1 VTLLMNKGK
10 IVKNLFKRIFDD
22 VINFTFTIRTKFIVI
37 FTILVGL
44 ICVFIYV
51 YFPLKLETQAIQSIA
66 DKARSINDMTAFKV
80 SSTLLFEDKKDM
92 KEILDGVRQNKDLAY
107 LVVLNPKGEVFSAIN
122 LETALKADYK
132 ILANN
137 NPITEDK
144 LIYRTRAP
152 IIHKSK
158 AIGDIFLGLSLNNL
172 RALLEKSRLT
182 ITYVSS
188 VIFILGVVAVFLTST
203 LITRPLKK
211 MAHTIEE
218 ISGGD
223 LSKRVTFSSKDEL
236 GNLAQS
242 LNLMVENLE
251 AYSNKLEELNN
262 TLESKVVERTE
273 KLQQEVNERKQAQEA
288 LKKSEEKYRRLVD
301 NSLVGIYI
309 TRDHVVKFCNRKFA
323 NIFGYHAPEEILG
336 KHMQELI
343 TKESWERLN
352 MDNNLGNV
360 SESNTKVAIPCR
372 YELNGILRNGAIFQI
387 EVFVSPITF
396 HDRPALEG
404 ILMDITGRKQTEEE
418 RQKLEDQLRQ
428 SQKMESLG
436 TLAGGIAHDF
446 NNILSAIIGYT
457 ELTLKIVPEKSK
469 AKSNLKRVLA
479 ASDRATELIKHI
491 LAFSRKSE
499 KERKPIWLNKVVDD
513 VLKLMRSTLPT
524 TIEIRQHIPQMKNPV
539 LANKAEIHQVV
550 INLCTNAGHAMSKKG
565 GVLQIDLKEINVKHN
580 TIDRIHLE
588 PGTYQQLTISDTG
601 HGMPPEIMERI
612 FEPYFTTKKEK
623 GTGMGLSVVHGIVKS
638 YGGNITVYS
647 EPGIGTT
654 FHIFLPVC
662 QEKEVGV
669 DTDHTSVLLPGNEC
683 VLFVDDE
690 PILVEVGREMLKKMG
705 YHVVTRTNSI
715 EALEAFNTEPNR
727 FDLVISDQTMPH
739 LTGIQLAK
747 EIRKRRADIPII
759 LFSGFSEVINEYNFK
774 SQGINAFLM
783 KPILEKDLASTIRD
797 VLDNK

>member
-1 VTLLMNKGK
+1 ME
-10 IVKNLFKRIFDD
+10 NLFKHIFGGG
-22 VINFTFTIRTKFIVI
+22 IKFTFTIRTKFIVI

-44 ICVFIYV
+44 ICIFIYA

-66 DKARSINDMTAFKV
+66 DKARSINDMTAFNV

-92 KEILDGVRQNKDLAY
+92 KEILDGVKQNKDLAY
-107 LVVLNPKGEVFSAIN
+107 LVVLNNKGEVFSAIN

-132 ILANN
+132 LLSNN

-152 IIHKSK
+152 IIHKRK
-158 AIGDIFLGLSLNNL
+158 TIGDIFLGLFLKDL
-172 RALLEKSRLT
+172 HAQIEKSRMA
-182 ITYVSS
+182 ITYVSA
-188 VIFILGVVAVFLTST
+188 VIFILGVVAVFFTST
-203 LITRPLKK
+203 VITNPLKK

-223 LSKRVTFSSKDEL
+223 LSKRVTFSSKDEV

-242 LNLMVENLE
+242 FNLMVENLE
-251 AYSNKLEELNN
+251 AYSSKLQELNN

-309 TRDHVVKFCNRKFA
+309 TQDHVVKFCNRKFA
-323 NIFGYHAPEEILG
+323 EIFGYHGPGEVLG
-336 KHMQELI
+336 KHMEELV

-352 MDNNLGNV
+352 MEDNLKNV
-360 SESNTKVAIPCR
+360 SEPKAKVTIPRR
-372 YELNGILRNGAIFQI
+372 YELNGILRKGTIFQI

-396 HDRPALEG
+396 QDRPALEG

-428 SQKMESLG
+428 AQKMESLG
-436 TLAGGIAHDF
+436 TMAGGIAHDF

-491 LAFSRKSE
+491 LTFSRKSE
-499 KERKPIWLNKVVDD
+499 KERKPIWLNKAVDE

-524 TIEIRQHIPQMKNPV
+524 TIEIRQHIPQMANPV

-550 INLCTNAGHAMSKKG
+550 INLCTNAGHAMRKKG
-565 GVLQIDLKEINVKHN
+565 GVLQIDLKEINVEHG
-580 TIDRIHLE
+580 TLGRVHLE
-588 PGTYQQLTISDTG
+588 PGRYQQLTISDTG
-601 HGMPPEIMERI
+601 HGMTPEIMERI
-612 FEPYFTTKKEK
+612 FEPYFTTKKAK

-654 FHIFLPVC
+654 FHIFLPIC
-662 QEKEVGV
+662 KEKEVGA
-669 DTDHTSVLLPGNEC
+669 DTDHTSVLLPGNEW
-683 VLFVDDE
+683 VLLVDDE
-690 PILVEVGREMLKKMG
+690 PILVELGREMMKKMG
-705 YHVVTRTNSI
+705 YHVVTKTSSI
-715 EALEAFNTEPNR
+715 EALEEFNTEPNR
-727 FDLVISDQTMPH
+727 FDLVISDQTMPN

-747 EIRKRRADIPII
+747 EIRKKRADIPII
-759 LFSGFSEVINEYNFK
+759 LFSGFSEVINEDNFK

-783 KPILEKDLASTIRD
+783 KPILEKELATTIRN
-797 VLDNK
+797 VLDNR

>member
-1 VTLLMNKGK
+1 
-10 IVKNLFKRIFDD
+10 VKNFFKRLFDG
-22 VINFTFTIRTKFIVI
+22 VIKFSFTIRTKFTVI

-44 ICVFIYV
+44 ICLFIYV
-51 YFPLKLETQAIQSIA
+51 YFPLKLETQAIRSIA
-66 DKARSINDMTAFKV
+66 DKARSINDMTAFNV
-80 SSTLLFEDKKDM
+80 SSILLSEDKKDM
-92 KEILDGVRQNKDLAY
+92 KAILEGVRQNKNLAY
-107 LVVLNPKGEVFSAIN
+107 LVVLNTKGEVFSAIN

-132 ILANN
+132 ILSDN

-152 IIHKSK
+152 IIHKGK
-158 AIGDIFLGLSLNNL
+158 AIGYIFLGLFLKNL
-172 RALLEKSRLT
+172 RAQIEKSRWT
-182 ITYVSS
+182 ITYVSAI
-188 VIFILGVVAVFLTST
+188 IFILGVVAVFLTST
-203 LITRPLKK
+203 VIIKPLKK

-223 LSKRVTFSSKDEL
+223 LSKRVTFSSRDEV

-242 LNLMVENLE
+242 FNLMVENLE

-323 NIFGYHAPEEILG
+323 QVFGYHDPEEILG
-336 KHMQELI
+336 KHMKELV
-343 TKESWERLN
+343 TKECWERLN
-352 MDNNLGNV
+352 MDNHKKNLR
-360 SESNTKVAIPCR
+360 ESKAQAAIPRR
-372 YELNGILRNGAIFQI
+372 YELNGTLRNGTIFRI

-396 HDRPALEG
+396 QDKPALEG
-404 ILMDITGRKQTEEE
+404 ILMDITGRKQAEEE

-428 SQKMESLG
+428 AQKMESLG

-457 ELTLKIVPEKSK
+457 ELTLDIVPEKSK
-469 AKSNLKRVLA
+469 AKSNLERVLA

-499 KERKPIWLNKVVDD
+499 KERRTIYLNKVVED
-513 VLKLMRSTLPT
+513 VLKLMRSTLPS
-524 TIEIRQHIPQMKNPV
+524 TIDIRQHILQMKNPV

-550 INLCTNAGHAMSKKG
+550 MNLCTNAGHAMSKKG
-565 GVLQIDLKEINVKHN
+565 GVLQIDLKEINVEN
-580 TIDRIHLE
+580 SALGRVHLE
-588 PGTYQQLTISDTG
+588 PGRHQQLTVSDTG
-601 HGMPPEIMERI
+601 HGMTPETMVRI
-612 FEPYFTTKKEK
+612 FEPYFTTKKKK

-654 FHIFLPVC
+654 FHIFLPIAK
-662 QEKEVGV
+662 EREVGA
-669 DTDHTSVLLPGNEC
+669 DTDHTSVLLPGNEW
-683 VLFVDDE
+683 VLLVDDE
-690 PILVEVGREMLKKMG
+690 PILVEMGRDMMKRMG
-705 YHVVTRTNSI
+705 YHVVTKTSSI
-715 EALEAFNTEPNR
+715 EALEVFNAEPQR
-727 FDLVISDQTMPH
+727 FDLVISDQTMPN
-739 LTGIQLAK
+739 LTGVQLAK
-747 EIRKRRADIPII
+747 EIRKKRADIPII
-759 LFSGFSEVINEYNFK
+759 LFSGFSEVIDEDNYK

-783 KPILEKDLASTIRD
+783 KPILEKDLATTIRN
-797 VLDNK
+797 VLDKR